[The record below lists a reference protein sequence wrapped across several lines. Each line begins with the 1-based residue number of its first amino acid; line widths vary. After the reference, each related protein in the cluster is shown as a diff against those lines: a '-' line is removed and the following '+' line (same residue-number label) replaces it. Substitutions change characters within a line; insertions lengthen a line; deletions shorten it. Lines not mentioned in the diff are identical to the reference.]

1 MGSAGQVTAAVMAK
15 DEGAVGRKRKPGATE
30 SADGP
35 AAKRRA
41 KEEQRAK
48 PRRGSGG
55 ADARETDKKKEG
67 KKSTEA
73 RICSVC
79 PNKPARDHLRPGEH
93 CEGTEYWCEEC
104 WEKLEGDKRG
114 RWKSNA
120 AASHQTPVVKVV
132 RSPEQWA
139 AEKNPDAQV

>member
-55 ADARETDKKKEG
+55 ADARETDKKK
-67 KKSTEA
+67 A
-73 RICSVC
+73 RR
-79 PNKPARDHLRPGEH
+79 ARRQG
-93 CEGTEYWCEEC
+93 
-104 WEKLEGDKRG
+104 
-114 RWKSNA
+114 S
-120 AASHQTPVVKVV
+120 V
-132 RSPEQWA
+132 RSAPQARERPPQAWRA
-139 AEKNPDAQV
+139 L